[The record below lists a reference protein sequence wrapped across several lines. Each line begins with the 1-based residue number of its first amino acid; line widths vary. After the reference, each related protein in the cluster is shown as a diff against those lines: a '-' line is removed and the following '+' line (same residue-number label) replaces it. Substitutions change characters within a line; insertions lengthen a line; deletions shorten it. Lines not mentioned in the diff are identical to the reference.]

1 MVQNVVENL
10 DAVDAAAAVAVG
22 QGGGIPLALYPLALI
37 GFITPIVILN
47 TIIAPKLGLVTDV
60 DEAEAQG
67 AGYWINGKY
76 ELYPVNETNNEPYD
90 ITKQSRPFNTV
101 ENVKQELTGGDY
113 DQPVERGDGATEY
126 FFPPKR

>member
-1 MVQNVVENL
+1 MPIPVFLLNFW
-10 DAVDAAAAVAVG
+10 AASL
-22 QGGGIPLALYPLALI
+22 IFIALI